1 MRGLSARFRLKVTS
15 SAGKVFDHG
24 NKRLK
29 DQAEVAA
36 EQTGVATRPEGR
48 QKAISLDEIYRGEQ
62 KAVTQDHPFLFKKT
76 GHLSPMPCETL
87 NPQVYGVSR

>member
-15 SAGKVFDHG
+15 SAGNVFDHG

-36 EQTGVATRPEGR
+36 EQTGVATRP
-48 QKAISLDEIYRGEQ
+48 
-62 KAVTQDHPFLFKKT
+62 
-76 GHLSPMPCETL
+76 
-87 NPQVYGVSR
+87 